1 MNIAITA
8 GLQLMPPGFA
18 AGLSAWSREYGTP
31 GSATWANRANAA
43 IIAAD
48 QDFGSCL
55 EINKVDTNTRIRFMG
70 ETPILPGTY
79 LRISARVKAVAGPRP
94 GVRIGGWAGDGARN
108 HVTGLDELGDEVTLP
123 DYGQVVEVSAI
134 VGTGNRRGVDMIW
147 GAGPIYGH
155 FGIDLTGTNGG
166 VVRIESIQIED
177 VTSVFLR
184 EMMDIVDVRDFG
196 AVGDGRTDDH
206 AAFVAA
212 DRAAN
217 GRVMVVPEGTY
228 KIGADLTISA
238 PVRFTGTLTMPRA
251 ARLALMGNFDFPSY
265 AEAFGDETEAMK
277 RALQALFGYTDHIE
291 LNLRGRRVDLT
302 EPLVMTEIAPGLTA
316 FSARRLICNGEI
328 RIVDGSAWNT
338 NKASSQ
344 ATYDLNQPTTLS
356 NVANIANIEAGSLVT
371 GPGVGREVYVRSKNV
386 GAKTVTLSQPLYG
399 GSGTRTYTFQRFRY
413 MFDFL
418 GLEEMSRVNFADI
431 EFSLGGRA
439 SFLMLPDEG
448 QLFHVRDCYISGP
461 GDRGITSVGRACQD
475 LHVDRCQFL
484 SSEMSVNAQ
493 DRTSVA
499 LNVNANDAKIRENRF
514 VRFGTFMVTAGTG
527 HVLVGNHW
535 FQGDEATSG
544 KRVPGLVIAQQNC
557 KMAITGN
564 YIDNNVIEWTNE
576 YDADPNF
583 GPSEYSFSGLS
594 ISGNHFTVKN
604 VLSDFSW
611 LSVKPYGDGHYV
623 HGLTVANNV
632 FLVRGPKIQRVEKVD
647 TTFADLDYSRMR
659 NVTFDGNAFNG
670 VIDYIANPI
679 QITHTQASAQA
690 SWVVP
695 LTDCLPFYAWAKN
708 VDSVT
713 AVSVIQNANNGR
725 VTEMPWVRT
734 QQGAKRQN
742 LQIEW
747 GQPTKGKVT
756 IRARMDEPG

>member
-31 GSATWANRANAA
+31 GSATWANQANAA
-43 IIAAD
+43 IVAAD

-55 EINKVDTNTRIRFMG
+55 EINKVEDTTRIRFMG

-94 GVRIGGWAGDGARN
+94 TVRIAGWAGDGARN
-108 HVTGLDELGDEVTLP
+108 HVTGLDELGNNVVLP
-123 DYGQVVEVSAI
+123 DYGDVVEVSAI
-134 VGTGNRRGVDMIW
+134 VGTGDRRGVDMIW
-147 GAGPIYGH
+147 GAVPIYGP
-155 FGIDLTGTNGG
+155 FGIDLIGTNGG
-166 VVRIESIQIED
+166 AVRIESLRIED
-177 VTSVFLR
+177 VTAVFLR
-184 EMMDIVDVRDFG
+184 EMMDIVDVRDYG
-196 AVGDGRTDDH
+196 AVGNGSADDR

-212 DRAAN
+212 DNAAK
-217 GRVMVVPEGTY
+217 GRVIVVPEGTY
-228 KIGADLTISA
+228 KIGSDLTISA
-238 PVRFTGTLTMPRA
+238 PVRFTGKLTMPRA
-251 ARLALMGNFDFPSY
+251 ARLTLMGSFDYPSY
-265 AEAFGDETEAMK
+265 AEAFGDETEGLK
-277 RALQALFGYTDHIE
+277 RALQALFGYTDHVE
-291 LNLRGRRVDLT
+291 LNLRGRRIDLT
-302 EPLVMTEIAPGLTA
+302 EPLVIAEIAPGLTE

-328 RIVDGSAWNT
+328 RIVDGPAWNT
-338 NKASSQ
+338 GVATSQ
-344 ATYDLNQPTTLS
+344 GTYDVNQPTTLS
-356 NVANIANIEAGSLVT
+356 NVANVANIEVGSLVT
-371 GPGVGREVYVRSKNV
+371 GIGVGREVYVRSKNV
-386 GAKTVTLSQPLYG
+386 GARTLTLSQSLYG
-399 GSGTRTYTFQRFRY
+399 GSASRAYTFRRFRY

-418 GLEEMSRVNFADI
+418 GLEEMSRVNFANI

-439 SFLMLPDEG
+439 SFLMMPTEG
-448 QLFHVRDCYISGP
+448 ELFHIRDCFISGP

-475 LHVDRCQFL
+475 LQVDRCQFL

-493 DRTSVA
+493 DRTSIA

-514 VRFGTFMVTAGTG
+514 VRFGTSMVITGTG
-527 HVLVGNHW
+527 HMLIGNHW
-535 FQGDEATSG
+535 FQGDDTTVG

-576 YDADPNF
+576 YDTDPNF
-583 GPSEYSFSGLS
+583 GPNEYSFSGLS
-594 ISGNHFTVKN
+594 ISGNQFTVKH

-611 LSVKPYGDGHYV
+611 LSVKPYGAGHYI
-623 HGLTVANNV
+623 HGLTVSNNV
-632 FLVRGPKIQRVEKVD
+632 FLVRGPKIQRIEKVD
-647 TTFADLDYSRMR
+647 TSIADLDYSRMR

-670 VIDYIANPI
+670 VIDYVANPV
-679 QITHTQASAQA
+679 QITHSQATAQA

-695 LTDCLPFYAWAKN
+695 LTDCLPFRAWAKN

-713 AVSVIQNANNGR
+713 AVSMIQNASNLR
-725 VTEMPWVRT
+725 ITEMPWVRT
-734 QQGAKRQN
+734 QQGAARRN

-747 GQPTKGKVT
+747 GQPAKGTVT

>member
-48 QDFGSCL
+48 PDFGPCL
-55 EINKVDTNTRIRFMG
+55 EINKVDTTTRIRFMG

-79 LRISARVKAVAGPRP
+79 LRVSARVKAVAGPRP
-94 GVRIGGWAGDGARN
+94 AVRIGGWAGDGARN
-108 HVTGLDELGDEVTLP
+108 HVTGLDELGDDVSLP

-134 VGTGNRRGVDMIW
+134 VGTGDRRGVDMAW
-147 GAGPIYGH
+147 GARPIYGH
-155 FGIDLTGTNGG
+155 FGIDLIGTNGG
-166 VVRIESIQIED
+166 TVRIESVRIED

-184 EMMDIVDVRDFG
+184 EMMDIVDVRDYG
-196 AVGDGRTDDH
+196 AIGDGRADNH

-212 DRAAN
+212 DKAAN
-217 GRVMVVPEGTY
+217 GRVIVVPEGTY
-228 KIGADLTISA
+228 KIGSDLTIRA
-238 PVRFTGTLTMPRA
+238 PVRFTGKLTMPRA
-251 ARLALMGNFDFPSY
+251 ARLTLMGSFDYPTY

-302 EPLVMTEIAPGLTA
+302 EPLVMTEIAPGLTE
-316 FSARRLICNGEI
+316 FSARRLICNGEF
-328 RIVDGSAWNT
+328 RIVDGPAWNT
-338 NKASSQ
+338 NLASSQ
-344 ATYDLNQPTTLS
+344 ATYDANQPTTLS
-356 NVANIANIEAGSLVT
+356 NVANIANIEAGSLIT
-371 GPGVGREVYVRSKNV
+371 GPGVGREVYVREKNV
-386 GAKTVTLSQPLYG
+386 GAKTLTLSQPLYG

-418 GLEEMSRVNFADI
+418 GMEEMSRVNFADI

-439 SFLMLPDEG
+439 SFLMLPAVG

-475 LHVDRCQFL
+475 LLVDRCQFL
-484 SSEMSVNAQ
+484 SSEMSLTAQ
-493 DRTSVA
+493 ARKSVA
-499 LNVNANDAKIRENRF
+499 INVNANDAKIRDNRF
-514 VRFGTFMVTAGTG
+514 VRFGTFMVASGTG
-527 HVLVGNHW
+527 HLLVGNHW
-535 FQGDEATSG
+535 FQGDDTSSG
-544 KRVPGLVIAQQNC
+544 KRVPGLVIAQKNC

-576 YDADPNF
+576 YDAVPDF
-583 GPSEYSFSGLS
+583 GPNEYSFGGLS
-594 ISGNHFTVKN
+594 ISGNHFTVKR

-611 LSVKPYGDGHYV
+611 LSVKPYGTGHHI
-623 HGLTVANNV
+623 HGLTVSNNV
-632 FLVRGPKIQRVEKVD
+632 FLVIGPKIQRVEKVD
-647 TTFADLDYSRMR
+647 TSFADLDYSRMR
-659 NVTFDGNAFNG
+659 NILFDGNNFNG
-670 VIDYIANPI
+670 VLDYIANPI
-679 QITHTQASAQA
+679 QIKHSQATAQA

-695 LTDCLPFYAWAKN
+695 LTDCLPFHGWAKN

-713 AVSVIQNANNGR
+713 AVSMIQNAGNGR

-734 QQGAKRQN
+734 QRGAKKQN

-747 GQPTKGKVT
+747 AQPAKGTVT